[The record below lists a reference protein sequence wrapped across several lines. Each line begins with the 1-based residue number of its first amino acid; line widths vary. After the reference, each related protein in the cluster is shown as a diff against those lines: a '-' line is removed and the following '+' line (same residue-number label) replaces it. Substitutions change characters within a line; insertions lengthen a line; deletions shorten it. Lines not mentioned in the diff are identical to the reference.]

1 MIEKGGLALKPF
13 VPQLQ
18 TTFVKCLADPARPVR
33 QRAAAALGRLVTLQP
48 RVDPLASDLLTTL
61 DGATDKG
68 VREAMLRA
76 IAGVFAHA
84 GKGVQPATVTRA
96 RVEISDALAS
106 TPDDG
111 VRAAAALALAHVA
124 SWLTEDERVQLIEQ
138 LGEHDDGV
146 DAETREG
153 RAAALSAFARVSP
166 ELALASHAGPAL
178 NGLVRAARADSAAG
192 RSAAALGMARLA
204 IASALQSGA
213 GCPYLPKLLPVMSKL
228 LRDDDPETRVAA
240 AAGLARLTRE
250 HSEAT
255 APHLGAFVPAL
266 ADVACGDKS
275 KDARYYAD
283 RAIRAALMI
292 VDEPAGLDMAQA
304 VLRAGGAAN
313 AARGGSPT
321 SSCGDSRGCRRRRR
335 GSRGGWG
342 KASPPTRK
350 TTTRWSWEIEEWRER
365 EVDARLERAQSQKPK
380 GVEIDRPHT
389 PPKRRTTPTTRE
401 RQRRQKGGPSHPRVA
416 HFFRNSNLRF
426 LVFFIRFFYTTSFDD
441 EANFD

>member
-1 MIEKGGLALKPF
+1 MLAAWTALGVVMGGVAKEDQSHYLRDVRSAVENAREKMRRRDRSLSPRDIQIPGLCLPKGLAPIVQVYLQGVLSGRHAEERESAAEGLREAVLSTTTAAIKPHVIPITGPLIRILGDKYPGAVKSAILGALAVMIEKGGLALKPF

-153 RAAALSAFARVSP
+153 RAAALSAFARV
-166 ELALASHAGPAL
+166 
-178 NGLVRAARADSAAG
+178 ART
-192 RSAAALGMARLA
+192 RARLA
-204 IASALQSGA
+204 RGA
-213 GCPYLPKLLPVMSKL
+213 G
-228 LRDDDPETRVAA
+228 
-240 AAGLARLTRE
+240 
-250 HSEAT
+250 
-255 APHLGAFVPAL
+255 
-266 ADVACGDKS
+266 
-275 KDARYYAD
+275 
-283 RAIRAALMI
+283 
-292 VDEPAGLDMAQA
+292 AQ
-304 VLRAGGAAN
+304 RPRSSR
-313 AARGGSPT
+313 ARG
-321 SSCGDSRGCRRRRR
+321 RRRRSERR
-335 GSRGGWG
+335 GVGDGASRHRVCAAVRGGM
-342 KASPPTRK
+342 SVPP
-350 TTTRWSWEIEEWRER
+350 E
-365 EVDARLERAQSQKPK
+365 
-380 GVEIDRPHT
+380 T
-389 PPKRRTTPTTRE
+389 PPGDVEAPARRRPGDE
-401 RQRRQKGGPSHPRVA
+401 SGGGGRVGA
-416 HFFRNSNLRF
+416 
-426 LVFFIRFFYTTSFDD
+426 TD
-441 EANFD
+441 EGTFGGDGAAPGRVRASVGGRGVRG